1 MLIVN
6 DLKSQL
12 KTALSATIPPAIEAI
27 IIQGKRE
34 KSDWDEKMAKEMA
47 KTFDEAVS
55 EQLAD
60 LLANAIDYYIKNA
73 TITGTLITL
82 GGPTTQV
89 CNLMPAPMPK
99 LGGIIP
105 NTLGIQ

>member
-1 MLIVN
+1 MLKVN

-12 KTALSATIPPAIEAI
+12 KTALSKTIPPAIEACV
-27 IIQGKRE
+27 IQQNIE
-34 KSDWDEKMAKEMA
+34 KGEYQEKLAKEIA
-47 KTFDEAVS
+47 KTFDESVS

-73 TITGTLITL
+73 TIFGRIITL

-89 CNLMPAPMPK
+89 GNVFDAPMPK
-99 LGGIIP
+99 LAGIIP
-105 NTLGIQ
+105 NTLGIK